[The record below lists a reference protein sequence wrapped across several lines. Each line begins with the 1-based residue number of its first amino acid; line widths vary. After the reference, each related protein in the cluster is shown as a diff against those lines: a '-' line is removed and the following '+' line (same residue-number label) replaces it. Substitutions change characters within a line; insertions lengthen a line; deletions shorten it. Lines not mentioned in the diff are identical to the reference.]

1 MKAFVVKWLRQ
12 TKLVRRLNKLSKLR
26 RDYARVAVMKR
37 MLPTSA
43 QLVSDQYDLTMLAI
57 ALEFESQRYWWIKP
71 LRQE

>member
-1 MKAFVVKWLRQ
+1 MKAFVINRLRQ
-12 TKLVRRLNKLSKLR
+12 TKLVRRLNKLSRLKQ
-26 RDYARVAVMKR
+26 DYARVAAMKR

-71 LRQE
+71 LRQK